1 MPEKAVLAGQ
11 KGRVPGRFMS
21 APQGWFFFSCNLSWF
36 SVLELLEIFFLWAPD
51 MGLDL
56 NWFNF
61 IMVTQSLTHKLSL
74 KTHYSLFTAFLFS
87 LNFVLWSLNLQS
99 CPLTLKRLPRSSNF
113 RESEQGG
120 RGEARGY
127 YEGPHVELPGK
138 ISRHKCS
145 PDSQLVS
152 K

>member
-61 IMVTQSLTHKLSL
+61 IMVTQSLTDKLSL
-74 KTHYSLFTAFLFS
+74 KTQYDFIHSLFVLLKFCSWKLEFTILS
-87 LNFVLWSLNLQS
+87 LDF
-99 CPLTLKRLPRSSNF
+99 
-113 RESEQGG
+113 E
-120 RGEARGY
+120 
-127 YEGPHVELPGK
+127 K
-138 ISRHKCS
+138 ITT
-145 PDSQLVS
+145 VV
-152 K
+152 